1 MNVVDS
7 CGWLEYFA
15 DGPNADF
22 FAPAIEAV
30 DTLLVPT
37 LSLFEVF
44 KRILQQRNEA
54 DALRAIALMRQGRV
68 IELTDTLALGAA
80 RLSHELKLP
89 MADSVMLYTARQHGA
104 LLWTQDAHF
113 EAIGEDVRYVQA
125 CSGAR

>member
-1 MNVVDS
+1 M
-7 CGWLEYFA
+7 
-15 DGPNADF
+15 GPNADF

-68 IELTDTLALGAA
+68 IELTDALALGAA

-89 MADSVMLYTARQHGA
+89 MADSVMLYTARQHSA

-113 EAIGEDVRYVQA
+113 AAIGEDVRYVQA
-125 CSGAR
+125 CPGAR

>member
-22 FAPAIEAV
+22 FAPAIE
-30 DTLLVPT
+30 DTASLLVPT
-37 LSLFEVF
+37 LSIFEVF

-68 IELTDTLALGAA
+68 VDLNEHLALGAA
-80 RLSHELKLP
+80 RLSVDLKLP
-89 MADSVMLYTARQHGA
+89 LADSIILYTARMHGA
-104 LLWTQDAHF
+104 TLWTQDAHF
-113 EAIGEDVRYVQA
+113 EAIEGVRFVPKA
-125 CSGAR
+125 G